1 MPAGNSVTNNNITLP
16 PSYRLSALDSIGS
29 TNEEA
34 KRLARAGAAD
44 KTLVWARTQTAGK
57 GRSGRTWISPEGN
70 LYLSLILRPGC
81 PAGRAAELGFVA
93 ALALAAALDRLAPGL
108 DLAFKWP
115 NDVLLGGR
123 KLAGILIEAESD
135 AAALDWLVLG
145 LGVNVATAPAGT
157 ELPAAALS
165 EQDGVAVEAL
175 LAGFTAD
182 FLDWTTRWQAEGFAP
197 IRLAWL
203 ARAKGRGGRVTV
215 RLPKST
221 LQGTFI
227 DLDADGALLLGPETP
242 GGDVRRI
249 TAGDVFFG

>member
-1 MPAGNSVTNNNITLP
+1 MTSNSITLP
-16 PSYRLSALDSIGS
+16 PAYRLIALDSIGS

-57 GRSGRTWISPEGN
+57 GRSGRAWISPEGN

-81 PAGRAAELGFVA
+81 PAGRAAELGFAA
-93 ALALAAALDRLAPGL
+93 ALALAASLDRLVPGL

-145 LGVNVATAPAGT
+145 LGVNVRTAPART

-165 EQDGVAVEAL
+165 ERGGGITVEAL
-175 LAGFTAD
+175 LAAFASD
-182 FLDWTTRWQAEGFAP
+182 FLDWTTRWQGQGFAP
-197 IRLAWL
+197 IRHAWL

-227 DLDADGALLLGPETP
+227 DLDADGALVLGPETP
-242 GGDVRRI
+242 GGETRRI